1 MTPTSPDE
9 ARTRENPAAAG
20 WTQSDN
26 GAGDPTEAR
35 ARLGPYGLLAGG
47 YAAALGLFLWRF
59 RKRLPPEI
67 SPRDLALIGVAT
79 HKTSRTIAK
88 DKVTAPLRAP
98 FTEHEGEGGPG
109 EIEESPSGTGMRHTV
124 GELIV
129 CPFCLDQWVATA
141 YAGGLVVAPRTT
153 RFVAAVMATV
163 AISDFL
169 QIGYKAGEQRL

>member
-1 MTPTSPDE
+1 MTPTPPDE
-9 ARTRENPAAAG
+9 AQTQESPVAG
-20 WTQSDN
+20 WTHSDD
-26 GAGDPTEAR
+26 GAGDPAAPR
-35 ARLGPYGLLAGG
+35 ARLGSYGVLAGS

-59 RKRLPPEI
+59 GKRLPQEI
-67 SPRDLALIGVAT
+67 SPRDVALIGIAT

-109 EIEESPSGTGMRHTV
+109 EIEEAPRGTGMKHTV

-141 YAGGLVVAPRTT
+141 YAAGLVVAPRAT
-153 RFVAAVMATV
+153 RFVAATMATV

-169 QIGYKAGEQRL
+169 QIGYKVSEERL